1 MLQLQQQDTG
11 RPSPTLSIGFLANV
25 FEPQNVKMVR
35 FVHGGR
41 GHFWKKATAKAY
53 RVCTHTS
60 NMTISTGN
68 AKKTGFTH
76 SLTRFSNHGGGVK

>member
-35 FVHGGR
+35 FVHGGE
-41 GHFWKKATAKAY
+41 GIFGKSAKIAQTEN
-53 RVCTHTS
+53 THTKNS
-60 NMTISTGN
+60 KDQIFQNLRQI
-68 AKKTGFTH
+68 AK
-76 SLTRFSNHGGGVK
+76 